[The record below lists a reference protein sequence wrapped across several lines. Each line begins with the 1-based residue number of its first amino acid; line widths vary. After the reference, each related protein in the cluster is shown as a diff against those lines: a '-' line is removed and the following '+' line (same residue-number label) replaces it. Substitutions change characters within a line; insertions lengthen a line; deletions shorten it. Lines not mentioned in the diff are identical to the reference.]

1 MIALLFGPPGSGKG
15 TQATRVAG
23 RLGIPHVATG
33 DMLRAEVAKGSAL
46 GLEAKPIMES
56 GALIPDQL
64 VVRMIG
70 TRLDQPDA
78 THGALLDGFPR
89 TLAQAEALN
98 AMLQQRGQGVGVVID
113 LQVPETALWERMQK
127 RAHQEGRADDTEEAF
142 HQRLDVF
149 ASQTRPVLHHYQRLG
164 TRIVEIDGV
173 GAIDEVTERIASALQ
188 GQESAA

>member
-1 MIALLFGPPGSGKG
+1 
-15 TQATRVAG
+15 
-23 RLGIPHVATG
+23 
-33 DMLRAEVAKGSAL
+33 
-46 GLEAKPIMES
+46 
-56 GALIPDQL
+56 
-64 VVRMIG
+64 
-70 TRLDQPDA
+70 
-78 THGALLDGFPR
+78 
-89 TLAQAEALN
+89 
-98 AMLQQRGQGVGVVID
+98 
-113 LQVPETALWERMQK
+113 MQK